1 MLTRPLDSED
11 LHQALVNLIENH
23 NLTSLLLDSSSNQAV
38 PLTEEEIL
46 NDLDN
51 SANLNLFSAA
61 NLKLLK
67 YANKA
72 LIQVY
77 QSYFTAEMD
86 K

>member
-11 LHQALVNLIENH
+11 LHQALVNLIESH